1 MLNKIKNY
9 HFNKPLKIIA
19 GLTVFYLLFSYFAV
33 NPLAKRIV
41 PWAAKNHLASNAS
54 IGKMTFDPWRLKT
67 TIEDFRLTET
77 SGAPLAGFDR
87 LVVDMEASGLFSR
100 AWKFKEISIIAPRAN
115 IAISSAG
122 QLNWAALIAK
132 LNEDKTPPDNTI
144 PRLMIGHLAVK
155 QGNIQYADANRP
167 EPFKAGLTPLD
178 FELDSL
184 STLPQDRGAYFIAA
198 KLPEQGGSLEWK
210 GNIGVNPIAS
220 KGEVAFKNIQLA
232 KLMKVVKNETLPLT
246 PASGDIQASF
256 AYDFS
261 LPADQPRLLLNNV
274 LLALDNAAGKVTQT
288 GALSLTQAKLTIPN
302 LDFSMRD
309 SKPQLSFHGLDL
321 KLSGLQLEKDDGH
334 DKVKLLSLPQADVSQ
349 LTFDLATRQ
358 VKVAQVLLANGQ
370 INAIRDKTGNI
381 NWQQALASPAAEQ
394 TAATP
399 DQVQKSGSETPFTLD
414 INDIQLQHWHAIYH
428 DQSLMHPLQLKVSD
442 LNLGFMFAMP
452 QGNVEISHLQSRIN
466 GTSVVSALFSK
477 PVATLEKLE
486 ITSGGISLQNQKANI
501 QSIVLSGLQTEVI
514 KPANAP
520 LNWQSIL
527 KSATVVSTQTNPAA
541 SKKSSKPD
549 WAVSLK
555 KLALDNSS
563 LHIEDHSTA
572 TPMQLDIEKAAFE
585 IQDASLDLSRTI
597 PVKAAFRLKQGG
609 QFNAQGKLTPSP
621 LKANVDIKLAQL
633 AIKPFSPYI
642 NQQAMLKLNDGTLDI
657 AGKLSAKEG
666 KQLALAF
673 NGGFSINRLALIE
686 EATHVSFLQWERVSS
701 KNLTV
706 TLAPNLVSMSE
717 LQVIKPQGEIIIHE
731 DGSMNL
737 TRILRNQP
745 PAALSPATGKTLT
758 KKPASNTAKAANTS
772 AAQAALTSS
781 AASPQPQAGNT
792 AELPAPVTS
801 SSPAPAFP
809 VNIDTVRIENG
820 ELDFA
825 DLTLT
830 PQFGTDMH
838 SLTGVIN
845 GVSTNATSVAQ
856 VELDG
861 KVDEYG
867 AARIRG
873 SIQPFNATNFTDLK
887 LSFKNLEMNRL
898 TPYSGKFA
906 GRHIDSG
913 KLSVDLEYKIK
924 QRQLMGENKFIINKL
939 KLGEKVNSAEAANL
953 PLDLAIAILEDSDGV
968 IDLDLPISGSLDD
981 PKFSYG
987 SIVWKAIRNVLS
999 KIITSPFRA
1008 LGKLFGS
1015 GAEKLEA
1022 IAFEAGTSVLA
1033 PPEREKIKTVA
1044 EALNKR
1050 RGLALGITPGYDTA
1064 ADTRAIQEFTLRRKV
1079 AEEMGLELEA
1089 GQQAGPIDLT
1099 NPKTQKAIDAQYDTL
1114 TKKGLLKRLVS
1125 KFEKPKEGHYEQ
1137 AVEKLTVS
1145 IAVTESDLQALAR
1158 ARGEAI
1164 RKALID
1170 SGVSADRLHID
1181 SAVTNRAENQ
1191 AVDTKLTLDVKAT
1204 QSDATKPEVPADIA
1218 PPASR

>member
-1 MLNKIKNY
+1 MLNKIKNI
-9 HFNKPLKIIA
+9 HFNQPLKIVA

-41 PWAAKNHLASNAS
+41 PWVAKNHLASSAS
-54 IGKMTFDPWRLKT
+54 IGNMTFDPWRLKT

-77 SGAPLAGFDR
+77 SGAPLAGFDK
-87 LVVDMEASGLFSR
+87 LVIDMEASGLFSR

-115 IAISSAG
+115 IAVSTTG

-132 LNEDKTPPDNTI
+132 LNEDKTPPDDTI

-155 QGNIQYADANRP
+155 QGNIQYEDANRP

-184 STLPQDRGAYFIAA
+184 STLPQDRGDYLIAA

-210 GNIGVNPIAS
+210 GNLGVNPVAS

-232 KLMKVVKNETLPLT
+232 KLMKIVNNATLPLA
-246 PASGDIQASF
+246 PASGDIQANF

-261 LPADQPRLLLNNV
+261 LPADQPRLLLSNV
-274 LLALDNAAGKVTQT
+274 LLTVDNAAGKVTQT
-288 GALSLTQAKLTIPN
+288 GALSLTQAKLAIPK
-302 LDFSMRD
+302 LDFSMHD
-309 SKPQLSFHGLDL
+309 NKPQLSFRDLNL
-321 KLSGLQLEKDDGH
+321 KLTGLALEKDDGH
-334 DKVKLLSLPQADVSQ
+334 DKVKLLSLPQADVNQ
-349 LTFDLATRQ
+349 LSFDLATRK

-370 INAIRDKTGNI
+370 INAVRDKTGNI
-381 NWQQALASPAAEQ
+381 NWQQAIASSAAEP
-394 TAATP
+394 AVATP
-399 DQVQKSGSETPFTLD
+399 DQAPKAGSETPFTVD
-414 INDIQLQHWHAIYH
+414 IDDIQLQHWQAMYH

-442 LNLGFMFAMP
+442 LNLGLMLNMP

-466 GTSVVSALFSK
+466 GASVMSALFNK
-477 PVATLEKLE
+477 PVATLEKLDIANGE
-486 ITSGGISLQNQKANI
+486 ISLANQKAGI
-501 QSIVLSGLQTEVI
+501 QSIVLSGLKTEVI
-514 KPANAP
+514 KPANEP

-527 KSATVVSTQTNPAA
+527 KPAA
-541 SKKSSKPD
+541 AVSNKAGSAAAKQNGKTD

-555 KLALDNSS
+555 KLALDNAS
-563 LHIEDHSTA
+563 LHIEDRST
-572 TPMQLDIEKAAFE
+572 TVPMQLDIEKATFE
-585 IQDASLDLSRTI
+585 VQDASLDLSRPLPI
-597 PVKAAFRLKQGG
+597 KAAFRLKQGG
-609 QFNAQGKLTPSP
+609 QFNTQGKLTPSP
-621 LKANVDIKLAQL
+621 LKANVDLKLTQF
-633 AIKPFSPYI
+633 AIKPLSPYI
-642 NQQAMLKLNDGTLDI
+642 NQQAMLKLSDGSLDI
-657 AGKLSAKEG
+657 AAKLSAKEG

-673 NGGFSINRLALIE
+673 NGGFSINRLALLE
-686 EATHVSFLQWERVSS
+686 ETSNASFLQWERVSS

-706 TLAPNLVSMSE
+706 TLAPDLVSMSE
-717 LQVIKPQGEIIIHE
+717 LQVIKPKGEIIIHE

-745 PAALSPATGKTLT
+745 AAALSPAAGKARPS
-758 KKPASNTAKAANTS
+758 KPAAATAKAANTS
-772 AAQAALTSS
+772 AAQAALTSG
-781 AASPQPQAGNT
+781 AATPQAPAQNT
-792 AELPAPVTS
+792 AELPAPAAS

-825 DLTLT
+825 DLSLT

-845 GVSTNATSVAQ
+845 GVSTNPASVAQ

-873 SIQPFNATNFTDLK
+873 SIQPFDASNFTDLK

-924 QRQLMGENKFIINKL
+924 QRQLLGENKFIINKL
-939 KLGEKVNSAEAANL
+939 KLGERVNSAEAANL

-1022 IAFEAGTSVLA
+1022 IAFEAGTSALA

-1050 RGLALGITPGYDTA
+1050 HGLALGIAPGYDTA
-1064 ADTRAIQEFTLRRKV
+1064 VDTRAIQEFTLRRKV
-1079 AEEMGLELEA
+1079 AEEMGLKLEA

-1099 NPKTQKAIDAQYDTL
+1099 NPKTQKAVDALHDTL
-1114 TKKGLLKRLVS
+1114 TKKGLLKKLVS
-1125 KFEKPKEGHYEQ
+1125 RFEKPKEGHYEQ
-1137 AVEKLTVS
+1137 AMEKLTVS
-1145 IAVTESDLQALAR
+1145 IAVTESDLQALAKT
-1158 ARGEAI
+1158 RGEAV
-1164 RKALID
+1164 RKALTD
-1170 SGVSADRLHID
+1170 AGVSADRLHID
-1181 SAVTNRAENQ
+1181 GTLKNKAEGQ
-1191 AVDTKLTLDVKAT
+1191 AVDTRLTLDVKNSRGNAT
-1204 QSDATKPEVPADIA
+1204 APEVPADSAQPI
-1218 PPASR
+1218 SH